1 MRAEELT
8 NSMRILLNSTML
20 HGGEVVVDNVHDI
33 ANIDATAS
41 DTSRC
46 DQHRTGAST
55 EGAHRCLPLLLSA
68 VSMEPSARDS
78 LVEQKVVNLVNSTPA
93 VGKNDRSGGR
103 KRHEKIEEGRSLQG
117 RVHHDDV
124 LLDVSVRTAS
134 AADADADMGRL
145 QVFLGRVPEIL
156 GERGR
161 EEHVLNLA
169 ILLIC

>member
-1 MRAEELT
+1 MLAEDLT
-8 NSMRILLNSTML
+8 NSVGVLLNPTML
-20 HGGEVVVDNVHDI
+20 HGREVVVDNVHDI

-55 EGAHRCLPLLLSA
+55 EGAHRCLPLLLGA
-68 VSMEPSARDS
+68 ISMEPSARDS
-78 LVEQKVVNLVNSTPA
+78 LVEQKVVNLINSAPA

-103 KRHEKIEEGRSLQG
+103 KRHEKIEEGRLLQG

-124 LLDVSVRTAS
+124 LLDVPVGTAG

-145 QVFLGRVPEIL
+145 QVLLGRVPEIL
-156 GERGR
+156 GERGG

-169 ILLIC
+169 ILLVC